1 MQIVE
6 EEQGAVSIVA
16 IEGSLDTATSAEADS
31 FLSNKIDQGALKILI
46 DFEKLDYISSAGLR
60 ILLVTAK
67 NLSGEGGEL
76 RVCCLN
82 ETVQEVF
89 DISGFGMLLNVFETR
104 SGAMG
109 DFD

>member
-1 MQIVE
+1 MDIIT

-16 IEGSLDTATSAEADS
+16 IEGSLDTATSAQADS
-31 FLSNKIDQGALKILI
+31 FLSDKIDQGARKILI

-60 ILLVTAK
+60 ILLVAAK
-67 NLSGEGGEL
+67 KMSGEGGDL
-76 RVCCLN
+76 RLCGLN

-104 SGAMG
+104 SGALS
-109 DFD
+109 DFG

>member
-1 MQIVE
+1 MDINS
-6 EEQGAVSIVA
+6 EEQGTASIVT
-16 IEGSLDTATSAEADS
+16 IEGSLDTATSAQADS
-31 FLSNKIDQGALKILI
+31 FLSDKIDQGGRKILI

-67 NLSGEGGEL
+67 KLSAEGGEL
-76 RVCCLN
+76 RLCSLN

-104 SGAMG
+104 SGAMA
-109 DFD
+109 DFG